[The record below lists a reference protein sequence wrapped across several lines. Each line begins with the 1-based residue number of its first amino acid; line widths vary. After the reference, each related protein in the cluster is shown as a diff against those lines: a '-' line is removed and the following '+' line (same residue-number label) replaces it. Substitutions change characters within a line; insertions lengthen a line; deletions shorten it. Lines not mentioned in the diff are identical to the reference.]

1 MRWWSREQANDP
13 GHASTDPAQTIK
25 QDFKIGQSINFINV
39 GQASSHGPSA
49 LNGDLVVFNA
59 DDVPA
64 IKAMLAE
71 MGYTVVERPD
81 LRMDLEG

>member
-1 MRWWSREQANDP
+1 MRWWSREQAKDP
-13 GHASTDPAQTIK
+13 AHASTDPAQPIK
-25 QDFKIGQSINFINV
+25 QDFKVGQSITFISA
-39 GQASSHGPSA
+39 GRESSHGPSA